1 MLNHEVVGHVPV
13 VEDLRAKDVTPN
25 SPRRCIAFTD
35 EPLEVTTAVR
45 HASGEAVGDTHIM
58 TDSLDVRIM
67 NFKRAMMRANTFVL
81 REEECMVICILL
93 LAINV

>member
-1 MLNHEVVGHVPV
+1 
-13 VEDLRAKDVTPN
+13 
-25 SPRRCIAFTD
+25 
-35 EPLEVTTAVR
+35 
-45 HASGEAVGDTHIM
+45 M